1 MLPARARTY
10 TFTHSQQRVGGLP
23 RRQTCMVER
32 GTNMNV
38 LDFVII
44 AMVGVMIGAGFF
56 LGVSRVTASI
66 VAIYFAAIV
75 SATFYQ
81 SIATSLEDLVSAMNP
96 STAELLSFVLLFLT
110 MTILFAFMIMH
121 SLKSSNMAGRFAILD
136 NVGGATL
143 GIVIAGVAVALAIT
157 VTTLMLQVLTSTT
170 TGSQDGM
177 LGAVQSQVSG
187 SALVPVFQKLLP
199 ILTSS
204 IRPWFPGGLPDI
216 LTSTHPV

>member
-1 MLPARARTY
+1 MLPAHARIY
-10 TFTHSQQRVGGLP
+10 TLTHGQQCVGRLP
-23 RRQTCMVER
+23 RRQTCMVVP
-32 GTNMNV
+32 NMNM

-66 VAIYFAAIV
+66 IAIYFAAIV

-81 SIATSLEDLVSAMNP
+81 SIATSLEHLVSEMNP
-96 STAELLSFVLLFLT
+96 STAELLSFVILFLT
-110 MTILFAFMIMH
+110 MTILFAFMITH
-121 SLKSSNMAGRFAILD
+121 SLKSSSMAGRFAILD

-157 VTTLMLQVLTSTT
+157 VTTLLLQVLTSTT

-187 SALVPVFQKLLP
+187 SALVPIFQKLLP

-216 LTSTHPV
+216 LTTTHPV

>member
-1 MLPARARTY
+1 
-10 TFTHSQQRVGGLP
+10 
-23 RRQTCMVER
+23 
-32 GTNMNV
+32 MNV

-44 AMVGVMIGAGFF
+44 AMIGAMIGAGFF

-81 SIATSLEDLVSAMNP
+81 SIASSLEDLVSGMNP
-96 STAELLSFVLLFLT
+96 STAELLSFVLLFLG
-110 MTILFAFMIMH
+110 MTILFAFMITH

-136 NVGGATL
+136 NIGGATL

-157 VTTLMLQVLTSTT
+157 VTTLMLQVLTSTS

-177 LGAVQSQVSG
+177 LGAVQSQVSS
-187 SALVPVFQKLLP
+187 SALVPIFQRLLP

-216 LTSTHPV
+216 LTSTQPV